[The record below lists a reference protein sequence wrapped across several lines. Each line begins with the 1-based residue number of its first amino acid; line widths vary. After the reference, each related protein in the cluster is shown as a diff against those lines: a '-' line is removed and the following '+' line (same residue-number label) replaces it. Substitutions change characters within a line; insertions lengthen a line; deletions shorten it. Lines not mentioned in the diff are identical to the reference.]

1 MMTGSPDN
9 PYVGPRTFE
18 EEDGRYFYG
27 RDVEARALLSSVI
40 AEPLLLFYAQSGA
53 GKSSLVNARLI
64 PGLRAAG
71 FTVLPPGRVGGGLP
85 PEAGEVG
92 NVFAYALL
100 ASISQGDATLS
111 DLASTTLGDYLQ
123 QARAAAGGEAQPLVL
138 IVDQFEEILTS
149 HQAHWQQREP
159 FFRQLAEALHDDDLL
174 WVVLVMRE
182 DYVAALDPYLHLLP
196 DRLRSRFYMQR
207 MDAVAAQEAIEQPA
221 LLAGRSYAPVV
232 AQALIDNLRQIR
244 AHEPDSGG
252 PALGEFV
259 EPVQLQVVC
268 YQLWQRLGDRPDGE
282 ITMRDLEQL
291 GDVDAALS
299 HFYEEA
305 IAAVRQQT
313 SASEIQ
319 LRNWFERQLITEAGT
334 RGTVFFGAAETAGLD
349 NEVVQQLA
357 AQFILR
363 AEMRAGGVWYELVH
377 DRFVAPILQA
387 NQAWRATQDPLI
399 RAAEEWE
406 RTGRDRALLLQGQ
419 QLQEALAAT
428 ELDSAEPIVA
438 DFLLASQ
445 DAQSQR
451 DLAAAREKA
460 AADERRAQDDAR
472 RAQRLRRITAVLVL
486 AILFALGG
494 TVWAVLQTREARAH
508 QAVADAGRARAE
520 EQSLIANAE
529 STRAVEQRL
538 LADAESTRAIEEEQ
552 RARAESTRAARE
564 QVEAEIA
571 STRAIVEKAT
581 ADAAST
587 RAAAA
592 QQTAEAERDRAGA
605 ERAAAEAARAD
616 ADRQGQLLLAQSLAF
631 AALNVSQL
639 GDDSELATLL
649 ALEAGEIYRRE
660 HGRPDPSATTALL
673 SLLSRP
679 YFNVTL
685 HSHDGAIE
693 ALVFSGDGELLAA
706 AGDDGAIRLWSL
718 DDTLAPPLLLAG
730 HEGAVRALLF
740 AGDETMISAGDDG
753 TVRFWSLAGDPAVTT
768 TLEEEGTVRSIA
780 LAPGGRQLITS
791 LDNGSVNLWDLDAPE
806 QGPVLLSPWFEPG
819 YRPLVFQEGEG
830 GLLAGNPSG
839 ALHHWPGARISAS
852 PSAVGQAGD
861 ALTAVAAAA
870 GDSAFGAAD
879 GSIRMRRQGGLDL
892 ALAAHDGAVNGLAL
906 SQDAQLLASA
916 GEDGTLRLWE
926 MPDPESATAAPVVTL
941 QGHDGPVR
949 AVALSPDGELVVSA
963 GADGTIRLWRLAPAL
978 EAVAG
983 GAPSVF
989 SPDGELLATV
999 RPGDGTRLPAV
1010 ELWAVADRAGPVHT
1024 LELPDGLVRGV
1035 AFSADGRR
1043 LVAAIEAQGAGA
1055 IFAWQLDAA
1064 APVRSPARWLEQPVL
1079 ALAVSPD
1086 GSLLAA
1092 AGGADGAIA
1101 LYALDDLAGTR
1112 PILLR
1117 EHQSAVTQ
1125 LAFTPGGET
1134 LISAPGRAGEGDGVR
1149 LWSLDGLAG
1158 GVAPASRLLRAGG
1171 ARALA
1176 VSPDGARLAVAQ
1188 DGVYLWSLADL
1199 AAAPRLLPE
1208 SVARTT
1214 ALAFAP
1220 DGRSLLAA
1228 GDGARLWLLDESEP
1242 LPVTFF
1248 GGATDLQ
1255 AVAVAPGGQTLALS
1269 TGANSYLLPAIE
1281 QLPQLACGQLRRNLT
1296 WGEWQTYLPGQP
1308 YRATCPDF
1316 PPDAEAPSAMQP
1328 GRAPGP
1334 LYASSAAILLAGCLA
1349 VWRQGRRR
1357 GER

>member
-1 MMTGSPDN
+1 
-9 PYVGPRTFE
+9 V
-18 EEDGRYFYG
+18 
-27 RDVEARALLSSVI
+27 
-40 AEPLLLFYAQSGA
+40 
-53 GKSSLVNARLI
+53 
-64 PGLRAAG
+64 
-71 FTVLPPGRVGGGLP
+71 
-85 PEAGEVG
+85 
-92 NVFAYALL
+92 
-100 ASISQGDATLS
+100 
-111 DLASTTLGDYLQ
+111 Q
-123 QARAAAGGEAQPLVL
+123 QARAATGSDEQPLVL

-159 FFRQLAEALHDDDLL
+159 FFRQLAQALREDDLL

-207 MDAVAAQEAIEQPA
+207 MDAVAAQEAIEKPA
-221 LLAGRSYAPVV
+221 LLAGRSYAPGV
-232 AQALIDNLRQIR
+232 AGALVDNLRQIR
-244 AHEPDSGG
+244 THQPAPDG

-299 HFYEEA
+299 HFYEQA

-349 NEVVQQLA
+349 NEIVQQLA

-387 NQAWRATQDPLI
+387 NQAWRAAQDPLI

-406 RTGRDRALLLQGQ
+406 RTGQDKALLLQGQ

-460 AADERRAQDDAR
+460 AADERRAQEEAR

-494 TVWAVLQTREARAH
+494 AVWAILQTREARAH

-616 ADRQGQLLLAQSLAF
+616 AERQGQLLLAQSLAF

-639 GDDSELATLL
+639 GDDTELATLL
-649 ALEAGEIYRRE
+649 ALEAGEIHRRE
-660 HGRPDPSATTALL
+660 QGAPDASATTALL
-673 SLLSRP
+673 SLLTRP

-685 HSHDGAIE
+685 YSHDGEIT
-693 ALVFSGDGELLAA
+693 ALVYSSDGERLASG
-706 AGDDGAIRLWSL
+706 GDDGTIRLWSP
-718 DDTLAPPLLLAG
+718 DDTLAAPLLLDG

-740 AGDETMISAGDDG
+740 AGDQTLISAGDDR
-753 TVRFWSLAGDPAVTT
+753 TVRFWSLAGDPVVIESV
-768 TLEEEGTVRSIA
+768 EEAAAVRSIA
-780 LAPGGRQLITS
+780 LDPGGRQLITS

-852 PSAVGQAGD
+852 PSAIGQAGD

-879 GSIRMRRQGGLDL
+879 GSVRVRRQGGLDL
-892 ALAAHDGAVNGLAL
+892 ALSAHDGAVNGLAL
-906 SQDAQLLASA
+906 SPGAELLASA
-916 GEDGTLRLWE
+916 GEDGMLRLWE
-926 MPDPESATAAPVVTL
+926 MPDPESATAAPLVTL

-949 AVALSPDGELVVSA
+949 AVAFSPDGQLLVSA

-999 RPGDGTRLPAV
+999 RQGDAAAPPAV
-1010 ELWAVADRAGPVHT
+1010 QLWAAGARARPVHT
-1024 LELPDGLVRGV
+1024 LELPDGLVRSL

-1055 IFAWQLDAA
+1055 IFAWELDAA
-1064 APVRSPARWLEQPVL
+1064 APVRSPARWLEQPVR
-1079 ALAVSPD
+1079 ALAIAPD
-1086 GSLLAA
+1086 GSLLAT

-1101 LYALDDLAGTR
+1101 LYALDDLAGAR
-1112 PILLR
+1112 PIMLR

-1134 LISAPGRAGEGDGVR
+1134 LISAPARAGEGDGVR

-1158 GVAPASRLLRAGG
+1158 GAAPASRLLGPGG

-1176 VSPDGARLAVAQ
+1176 VSPDGARLALAQ

-1208 SVARTT
+1208 SVARTA

-1228 GDGARLWLLDESEP
+1228 GDGARLWLLDESGD

-1248 GGATDLQ
+1248 GGSSDLEG
-1255 AVAVAPGGQTLALS
+1255 VAVAPDGQVMVVS
-1269 TGANSYLLPAIE
+1269 TATMSYLLPAIE
-1281 QLPQLACGQLRRNLT
+1281 QLPQLACTQLRRNLT
-1296 WGEWQTYLPGQP
+1296 WDEWQTYLPGQP
-1308 YRATCPDF
+1308 YRVTCPDF
-1316 PPDAEAPSAMQP
+1316 PPDAEAPAAMQP
-1328 GRAPGP
+1328 A
-1334 LYASSAAILLAGCLA
+1334 LSASSAAILLAGGLA
-1349 VWRQGRRR
+1349 VWYQGRRR
-1357 GER
+1357 GAR